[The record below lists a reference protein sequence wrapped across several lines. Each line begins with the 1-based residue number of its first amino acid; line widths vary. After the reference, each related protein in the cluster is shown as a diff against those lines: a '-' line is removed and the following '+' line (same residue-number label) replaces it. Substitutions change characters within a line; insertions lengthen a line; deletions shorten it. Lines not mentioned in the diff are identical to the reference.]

1 MVRAMAATAVIDTVP
16 EFYHY
21 EDTGCEVSE
30 CCLTCPLP
38 QCKFDDP
45 IWFQRHRRLA
55 KDFRMWNTMRSEG
68 LTAEEAAD
76 RFSVTVR
83 TVFRIIRR
91 CREAE
96 CGVDSEALQALA
108 A

>member
-1 MVRAMAATAVIDTVP
+1 MVRARTETAVVDTVP

-21 EDTGCEVSE
+21 EDTGCEVSPS
-30 CCLTCPLP
+30 CLTCPLP

-45 IWFQRHRRLA
+45 IWFQRHRRLT
-55 KDFRMWNTMRSEG
+55 KDLRVVNVIQSEG
-68 LTAEEAAD
+68 LTAEEAAE

-83 TVFRIIRR
+83 TIFRIMQR

-96 CGVDSEALQALA
+96 CGVNAEALQTLA